1 MARRAEIED
10 IDGETGPIRQCAL
23 TRTRLPIDGL
33 IRFVLAPDGNVV
45 PDIRHRL
52 PGRGVW
58 VSASAKAVEQAT
70 KRKLWAKA
78 FKRAVVASAG
88 LAAELDGL
96 IASDCLQSLSFAN
109 KAGLVVAGFA
119 KVEAALRQTRP
130 AARIVASNAG
140 REGREKLDKVVFS
153 RFGSISDLGVI
164 DLFDT
169 TQLSLALGREN
180 VIHAVALAGA
190 ASEAFVKRCR
200 TLTTYRIAEPENGAR
215 SGVVASGHMALA
227 DRDILQEPIENE

>member
-23 TRTRLPIDGL
+23 TRARLPIDGL
-33 IRFVLAPDGNVV
+33 IRFVIAPDDAVA
-45 PDIRHRL
+45 PDIRNRL

-58 VSASAKAVEQAT
+58 ISCSAKAVEQAT

-78 FKRAVVASAG
+78 FRRAVTVSAEFSV
-88 LAAELDGL
+88 ELDRL
-96 IASDCLQSLSFAN
+96 MARDCLQSLSFAN
-109 KAGLVVAGFA
+109 KAGLIVAGFA
-119 KVEAALRQTRP
+119 KVEAILRQGKI
-130 AARIVASNAG
+130 AARILSSDSG
-140 REGREKLDKVVFS
+140 RDGREKLDKVVFS
-153 RFGSISDLGVI
+153 RFGTISDLAVI

-200 TLTTYRIAEPENGAR
+200 TLTTYRTADPQTGAR
-215 SGVVASGHMALA
+215 SEPVAFGQTALT
-227 DRDILQEPIENE
+227 DRDTLQEPIENE